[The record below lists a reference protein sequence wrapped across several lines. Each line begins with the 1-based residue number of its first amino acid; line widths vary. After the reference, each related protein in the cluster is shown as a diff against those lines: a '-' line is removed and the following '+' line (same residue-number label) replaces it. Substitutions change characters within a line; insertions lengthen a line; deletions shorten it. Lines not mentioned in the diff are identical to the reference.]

1 MATHLKKTLCMIL
14 GIAFILISKVVYE
27 QLSIKNPNVLFFSVI
42 ISAAACW
49 LFFMILRFK
58 QVYLIRDTI
67 KKVKKGKPLQIK
79 FVPRGEIGEMV
90 GELINLS
97 NTLKEREEE
106 IRYQQQK
113 LLRLAYLDPLTGL
126 PNRQHFF
133 SLIENKEYKGDL
145 ICLSI
150 ILARTDRVNA
160 LNGPGVIDTIILE
173 AAERLSSILPSDAIM
188 GRVNSNQFDIILPAP
203 TNLNLDMLVGRI
215 QSIQKMLEWPYFVDA
230 SKYYI
235 NTYVGLTQRRAG
247 ATTPLVELVQ
257 LADLSIVERKE
268 EIAPSIFLYYSAL
281 KDEQKRRHNIELA
294 LREAITN
301 KKFAVAYQ
309 PIVGLRKETVS
320 LEALVR
326 WKYDTDWISPSEF
339 IPIIEELGLMEE
351 LTLQIAD
358 QVARDWKILQEMLP
372 MLAYIS
378 INVSPSLFKKDPDSN
393 ILQLLLEIF
402 LSNHLPPD
410 RVCLEIT
417 ENVLLEKNTLNFME
431 KCNRLGFKMAVD
443 DFGTGYSSMSYLANY
458 NFEILKIDRAFVMK
472 LDNEKQREV
481 AKAIINLAK
490 RLDLEVIAEGV
501 ETERQLWALKEMGA
515 DSIQGYL
522 FGRPQFINEWDSRT
536 FMQKTEIL
544 LSKA

>member
-1 MATHLKKTLCMIL
+1 MIL